1 MATIS
6 ENNVRDEF
14 FFTESTLNEGVNSGA
29 LKPQYRSMHGNSYRV
44 FLRTEVEDFA
54 KTELPDAGLKA
65 AKDVKQMKKTV
76 AHKKA
81 RLEAVTTE
89 LNGIDARKINLLHEK
104 EELNDFLLV
113 NDPKT
118 KAAAKKVKDNEEK
131 KRKREQK

>member
-1 MATIS
+1 MTTIS

-14 FFTESTLNEGVNSGA
+14 FFTVSTLNEGVNSGA
-29 LKPQYRSMHGNSYRV
+29 LKPQYRSMHYRV
-44 FLRTEVEDFA
+44 FNRTEVEDFA

-65 AKDVKQMKKTV
+65 ASDVKQMKKRV

-89 LNGIDARKINLLHEK
+89 LNGIDDRKIRLLNEK
-104 EELNDFLLV
+104 EEINEFLLI

-118 KAAAKKVKDNEEK
+118 KAAAKKVANEQEK

>member
-29 LKPQYRSMHGNSYRV
+29 LKPQFRSMHGNTYRV

-54 KTELPDAGLKA
+54 KTELPDQGLKA
-65 AKDVKQMKKTV
+65 AKDVKQMKKTI

-118 KAAAKKVKDNEEK
+118 KAAAKKVKDSEEK